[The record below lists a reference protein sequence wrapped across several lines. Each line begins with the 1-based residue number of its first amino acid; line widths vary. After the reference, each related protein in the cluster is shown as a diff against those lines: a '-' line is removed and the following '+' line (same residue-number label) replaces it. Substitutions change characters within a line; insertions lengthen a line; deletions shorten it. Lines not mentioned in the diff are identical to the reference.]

1 MESALAAEQRRT
13 ADLSGAALKA
23 AAIALTAA
31 TWISSAIFGAYIF
44 AAYGGALQD
53 GALERWNNVLPQLY
67 LPTSP
72 LAAIGI
78 GVHFA
83 TGAVLLLLGPIQLIG
98 SVRRRAPAFHR
109 WTGRVYVG
117 AAFLAGVGGLT
128 HIALKGT
135 TGGMLMNVGFGIYG
149 ALMALGAVQAL
160 RHAMARRIEKHRAWA
175 IRLFALAVGSWL
187 YRVEYGL
194 WQGFMGEVG
203 HTDTFDGSFDMIMIF
218 FFYVPNLLI
227 AELFIRARRERAAPA
242 MRMGSAFALGLT
254 AALVAYSTY
263 LFTIYAWGPPILAR
277 FG

>member
-1 MESALAAEQRRT
+1 METALATEQRS
-13 ADLSGAALKA
+13 ADFSGGALKA
-23 AAIALTAA
+23 SAVALVTA
-31 TWISSAIFGAYIF
+31 TWISAAIFGVYIL

-53 GALERWNNVLPQLY
+53 GALERWNDVLPQLY

-78 GVHFA
+78 GIHFA
-83 TGAVLLLLGPIQLIG
+83 SGAVLLLLGPIQLIG
-98 SVRRRAPAFHR
+98 AARRKAPAFHR

-117 AAFLAGVGGLT
+117 AAFLSGVGGLT
-128 HIALKGT
+128 HIVLKGT

-149 ALMALGAVQAL
+149 ALMVLGSVQAL
-160 RHAMARRIEKHRAWA
+160 RHAMARRIDQHRAWA

-203 HTDTFDGSFDMIMIF
+203 HTDAFDGWFDMIMIF

-227 AELFIRARRERAAPA
+227 AELFIRARKEQAAP
-242 MRMGSAFALGLT
+242 MIRVGSAVALAAT

-277 FG
+277 FS